1 VLKRATLILIA
12 VVLATAAPLRAWCEA
27 GCLAP
32 VHAESAG
39 TPSHCQ
45 PAEPD
50 TSTTSLAGVSVT
62 DCPTAE
68 SARPITWL
76 KLAIAPAVAPAHPS
90 TPAPQHLRIASRPS
104 AYRAVGPSG
113 PLSLRI

>member
-1 VLKRATLILIA
+1 MRRATLILIA
-12 VVLATAAPLRAWCEA
+12 VVLAAAAPLRAWCEA

-32 VHAESAG
+32 VHAEGAA

-45 PAEPD
+45 LAEPD
-50 TSTTSLAGVSVT
+50 TSTTSLAGVFVT

-76 KLAIAPAVAPAHPS
+76 ELAIAPAVTPAHPS
-90 TPAPQHLRIASRPS
+90 TPEPRHLRPATKPS
-104 AYRAVGPSG
+104 GYRAVAPSG